1 MGKRAAKLALNDQD
15 GGQDAGKTDG
25 AQVLPPKQNLALH
38 CVKPYHVHLE
48 CLLDLFPKHVR
59 RKSHL
64 HGVVVFFAVQGST
77 FLTRLVGVLVCVQ
90 YIGSAR
96 SLTFGIGNRFF
107 ITLLQRNTCLVL
119 RVVWVS
125 GVCFLGCIA
134 NT

>member
-38 CVKPYHVHLE
+38 FVKPYHVHVE
-48 CLLDLFPKHVR
+48 CLLDLFSKHMR

-90 YIGSAR
+90 
-96 SLTFGIGNRFF
+96 
-107 ITLLQRNTCLVL
+107 
-119 RVVWVS
+119 
-125 GVCFLGCIA
+125 
-134 NT
+134 